1 MKLSLVSEEFSRHE
15 LEVRTWFAEKN
26 GFAHLQKSNVTIINE
41 TVKINKDTGVD
52 EGAYRL
58 AFEKEIDSK
67 YEKFPWVPKSLC
79 KIIKREEV
87 SLSSF

>member
-1 MKLSLVSEEFSRHE
+1 MKLSLISEEFPRHE

-26 GFAHLQKSNVTIINE
+26 GFAHLQKSNVTII
-41 TVKINKDTGVD
+41 D
-52 EGAYRL
+52 ESDKAYRL

-87 SLSSF
+87 SLNLF